1 MAREPKSRQQIINE
15 SFASRQKPPVP
26 VYSELQRKKM
36 ESEQGLFR
44 VPIVWMENEATGHRL
59 KVTAK
64 DSVRRLELSAKGYS
78 VVDGAQ
84 PTTGEKIE
92 IKSPEFK
99 RLEFEKLVKGLHKK
113 DLIEMA
119 QKMGIEPEG
128 KVEDLQNA
136 ILNHGQSEDE
146 NDGDDE

>member
-1 MAREPKSRQQIINE
+1 MARAIKTRQQIINE

-26 VYSELQRKKM
+26 IYSEGQVKKM
-36 ESEQGLFR
+36 ESEQGMFR
-44 VPIVWMENEATGHRL
+44 LPIVWMENKDTGHKL

-64 DSVRRLELSAKGYS
+64 DSIRRLELSNKGYATI
-78 VVDGAQ
+78 DGAQ

-92 IKSPEFK
+92 IESPEFK
-99 RLEFEKLVKGLHKK
+99 RLKFEKLVNGLHKK

-128 KVEDLQNA
+128 TVSDLRDA
-136 ILNHGQSEDE
+136 ILGFGQDE
-146 NDGDDE
+146 NKDNDEG